1 MNDNRDKIGRQASE
15 PAQGTNRSGRTG
27 TETDM
32 GERLSGDG
40 LRGRRRVRPGGTL
53 SDPRDAGDDTAL
65 EAALAAA
72 VRADDHGPQ
81 GERQAV
87 AAFRAAHAA
96 GAYRVS
102 TRRRDDWRPAAERR
116 VRRPVR
122 LTFGVV
128 CASLALGGVAVAAIG
143 SVGSSTEGA
152 GHGRGTPNPSATAP
166 NRPGGAASAPS
177 SGKGRPTDRPATD
190 QETEAHCRAYDQ
202 VQGHGKALDA
212 TAWKRLIAAAGG
224 TDKVAAYCAE
234 QLAAATAKPS
244 RSTGSGKSGKSA
256 GNSAAT
262 AGATAA
268 AGNGRA
274 NGGRGN
280 GKNK

>member
-1 MNDNRDKIGRQASE
+1 
-15 PAQGTNRSGRTG
+15 
-27 TETDM
+27 M

-40 LRGRRRVRPGGTL
+40 VGGRRRVRPGGTL

-72 VRADDHGPQ
+72 LRADDRGPQ

-96 GAYRVS
+96 GAYRAR

-116 VRRPVR
+116 RRPVR
-122 LTFGVV
+122 LTLGVV
-128 CASLALGGVAVAAIG
+128 FASLALGGVAVAAIG
-143 SVGSSTEGA
+143 SAGSSTEGA
-152 GHGRGTPNPSATAP
+152 RHRRGTPSPSATAP

-177 SGKGRPTDRPATD
+177 SGKARPTDRPATAQD
-190 QETEAHCRAYDQ
+190 TEAHCRAYDQ

-212 TAWKRLIAAAGG
+212 TAWQRLIAAAGG

-234 QLAAATAKPS
+234 QLAAATARPS

-262 AGATAA
+262 ARAAATAA

-274 NGGRGN
+274 NGGQGN